1 MLGDLARTAMRF
13 IETALRE
20 RRPWFRGQR
29 SFEIYDTKAK
39 LVNQLEQIII
49 LLPLSLTFCIKKRQ
63 VVTTASW
70 IAACE

>member
-39 LVNQLEQIII
+39 LVNQLEQIHYFVTFVSHFLYKKKTSGDDSI
-49 LLPLSLTFCIKKRQ
+49 LDC
-63 VVTTASW
+63 
-70 IAACE
+70 CM